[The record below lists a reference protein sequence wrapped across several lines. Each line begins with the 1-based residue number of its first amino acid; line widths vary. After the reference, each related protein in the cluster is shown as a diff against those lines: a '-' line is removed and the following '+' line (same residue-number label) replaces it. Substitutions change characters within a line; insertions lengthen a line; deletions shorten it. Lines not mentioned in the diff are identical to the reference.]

1 MYKSVSLAAIAA
13 LNGDGSEEFDT
24 QRCLQL
30 QEEILSVS
38 HIWICTDLIYLRF
51 RTLQSPIHKS
61 QHGKNL
67 QGQH

>member
-1 MYKSVSLAAIAA
+1 MFKSASLAAVAA
-13 LNGDGSEEFDT
+13 LNGDGAEEFDT

-30 QEEILSVS
+30 QEEIISVS
-38 HIWICTDLIYLRF
+38 HICTDMIDLRF
-51 RTLQSPIHKS
+51 HTLQSPFNKS